1 MVFKHSLLSNHPNW
15 GWMEVRFMKAV
26 GINGYGTI
34 GKRVADAVSCQDDMK
49 IVGVTKRTPDF
60 EAKMAVE
67 KGYDLYISAPERE
80 GLFKDAG
87 IEVSGTINDLYDQ
100 LDIIVDCTPEGVG
113 ARNKTDVYE
122 KKGLKAIFEGGEK
135 HDRIGQSFNSFS
147 NFDDSIGADYVR
159 VVSCNTTGLC
169 RTLNPIKDLAGIK
182 KVRAVMVRRGA
193 DPGQIKKGPINAIV
207 PNPPTVP
214 SHHGPDVQT
223 VMYGLNIITM
233 ALLVPT
239 TLMHQHNLM
248 VELDNSVVVDDVIDI
263 LEKTPRVL
271 LVEASKGLGST
282 AEIMEYARDLGRPRG
297 DLFEIAVWK
306 ESLNI
311 VDGELYYMQAIHQ
324 ESDVVPENVDAIRA
338 MLEMESDSVKSI
350 KKTNKN
356 MGIMG

>member
-1 MVFKHSLLSNHPNW
+1 
-15 GWMEVRFMKAV
+15 MKAV

-113 ARNKTDVYE
+113 AQNKANIYE

-135 HDRIGQSFNSFS
+135 HDQIGQSFNSFS

-169 RTLNPIKDLAGIK
+169 RTLNPIKNLAGIK

-223 VMYGLNIITM
+223 VMYGLNITTM
-233 ALLVPT
+233 ALLVST

-248 VELDNSVVVDDVIDI
+248 VELNNSVVVDDVIDA

-271 LVEASKGLGST
+271 LVEASKGIGST
-282 AEIMEYARDLGRPRG
+282 AEIMEYARDVGRPRG

-306 ESLNI
+306 ESVNI
-311 VDGELYYMQAIHQ
+311 VEGELYYMQAIHQ

-350 KKTNKN
+350 EKTNKN
-356 MGIMG
+356 MGIIE

>member
-1 MVFKHSLLSNHPNW
+1 
-15 GWMEVRFMKAV
+15 MKAV

-80 GLFKDAG
+80 GLFMDAG

-248 VELDNSVVVDDVIDI
+248 VELDSSVVLDDVIDA
-263 LEKTPRVL
+263 LDKTPRVL
-271 LVEASKGLGST
+271 LIEASKGLGST

-350 KKTNKN
+350 KKTNNN
-356 MGIMG
+356 MGIIG

>member
-1 MVFKHSLLSNHPNW
+1 MVFKHSLLSNHSNW
-15 GWMEVRFMKAV
+15 GCMEVEFMKAV

-80 GLFKDAG
+80 GLFMDAG

-122 KKGLKAIFEGGEK
+122 KNGLKAIFEGGEK

-248 VELDNSVVVDDVIDI
+248 VELDSSVVLDDVIDA
-263 LEKTPRVL
+263 LDKTPRVL
-271 LVEASKGLGST
+271 LIEASKGLGST

-350 KKTNKN
+350 KKTNNN
-356 MGIMG
+356 MGIIG

>member
-1 MVFKHSLLSNHPNW
+1 
-15 GWMEVRFMKAV
+15 MKAV

-34 GKRVADAVSCQDDMK
+34 GKRVADAVACQDDMK

-67 KGYDLYISAPERE
+67 KGYDLYISVPKRE
-80 GLFKDAG
+80 GLFTDAG
-87 IEVSGTINDLYDQ
+87 IEVSGNINDLYDQ

-113 ARNKTDVYE
+113 AQNKSNVYE

-135 HDRIGQSFNSFS
+135 HDQIGQSFNSFS

-169 RTLNPIKDLAGIK
+169 RTLNPIKNLAGIK

-223 VMYGLNIITM
+223 VMYGLNITTM

-239 TLMHQHNLM
+239 TIMHQHNLM
-248 VELDNSVVVDDVIDI
+248 VELENSVTLDNVIDA
-263 LEKTPRVL
+263 LEETPRVL
-271 LVEASKGLGST
+271 LLEASKGLGST
-282 AEIMEYARDLGRPRG
+282 AEIMEYARDVGRPRG

-306 ESLNI
+306 ESVNI
-311 VDGELYYMQAIHQ
+311 VEGELYYMQAIHQ

-338 MLEMESDSVKSI
+338 MLEIESDSTKSI
-350 KKTNKN
+350 EKTNKN
-356 MGIMG
+356 MGIIG

>member
-1 MVFKHSLLSNHPNW
+1 MVFKHSLLSNHSNW
-15 GWMEVRFMKAV
+15 GCMEVEFMKAV

-80 GLFKDAG
+80 GLFMDAG

-100 LDIIVDCTPEGVG
+100 LDIIVDCTLEGVG

-248 VELDNSVVVDDVIDI
+248 VELDSSVVLDDVIDA
-263 LEKTPRVL
+263 LDKTPRVL
-271 LVEASKGLGST
+271 LIEASKGLGST

-350 KKTNKN
+350 KKTNNN
-356 MGIMG
+356 MGIIG

>member
-1 MVFKHSLLSNHPNW
+1 
-15 GWMEVRFMKAV
+15 MKAV

-34 GKRVADAVSCQDDMK
+34 GKRVADAVACQDDMK

-67 KGYDLYISAPERE
+67 KGYDLYISVPKRE
-80 GLFKDAG
+80 GLFTDAG
-87 IEVSGTINDLYDQ
+87 IEVSGNINDLYDQ

-113 ARNKTDVYE
+113 AQNKSNVYE

-135 HDRIGQSFNSFS
+135 HDQIGQSFNSFS

-169 RTLNPIKDLAGIK
+169 RTLNPIKNLAGIK

-223 VMYGLNIITM
+223 VMYGLNITTM

-239 TLMHQHNLM
+239 TIMHQHNLM
-248 VELDNSVVVDDVIDI
+248 VELENSVTLDNVIDA
-263 LEKTPRVL
+263 LEETPRVL
-271 LVEASKGLGST
+271 LLEASKGLGST
-282 AEIMEYARDLGRPRG
+282 AEIMEYARDVGRPRG

-338 MLEMESDSVKSI
+338 MLEIESDSTKSI
-350 KKTNKN
+350 EKTNKN
-356 MGIMG
+356 MGIIG